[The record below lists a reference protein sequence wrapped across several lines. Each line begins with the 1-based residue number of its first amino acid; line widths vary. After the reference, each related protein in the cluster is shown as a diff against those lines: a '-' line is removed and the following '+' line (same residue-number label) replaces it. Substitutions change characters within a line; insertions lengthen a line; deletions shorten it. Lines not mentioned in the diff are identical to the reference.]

1 LFRRLTCAIGHS
13 IRKATESHA
22 EQKAFYRF
30 INNKKVTEEALIAE
44 LTERTSHICAQRTVL
59 AIQDTSEVN
68 LSAHQHRIKADS
80 GIGRLDSARP
90 TIGFKLHPTLVVDAQ
105 SLYPL
110 GFASL
115 DLWHRPV
122 DMPDRRARNY
132 QSLKI
137 EDKES
142 YKWIRASNRTKEVL
156 SQATQVIIIQ
166 DREGDI
172 YDQLSTIPDEK
183 HHLIIRSKANRNL
196 TDGGLLWDTLS
207 QTAPSG
213 TYQIKVEG
221 DNRRKVANRTATI
234 EVRFLKTSIKR
245 STSAGTNTAKNTSLY
260 AVEAREINSTDS
272 NPILWRLVTSLPVL
286 SYEDACMIVQW
297 YSCRWLIEQLF
308 RLLKHK
314 GFNIEGSELE
324 QGWAIRK
331 LCILTLSSILKI
343 IQMKLSYGEEEG
355 QDINEVFSETEQLC
369 LNDLNNKLAGT
380 TAKQKNPFDKSKLNW
395 ATWIISRLGGW
406 KGYASQRCAGLI
418 TMRNGLER
426 FYLIYEGWMIA
437 RDVGTR

>member
-1 LFRRLTCAIGHS
+1 
-13 IRKATESHA
+13 
-22 EQKAFYRF
+22 
-30 INNKKVTEEALIAE
+30 VTEEALITE
-44 LTERTSHICAQRTVL
+44 LTERTSHLCADRIVL
-59 AIQDTSEVN
+59 AIQDTSEIN
-68 LSAHQHRIKADS
+68 LSAHQHRLKADS
-80 GIGRLDSARP
+80 GVGRLDSAKP

-105 SLYPL
+105 SLHPL

-115 DLWHRPV
+115 DLWHRPI
-122 DMPDRRARNY
+122 DMPDRKERHY

-156 SQATQVIIIQ
+156 HQAKQVIIIQ

-172 YDQLSTIPDEK
+172 YDQLSTVPDEK

-196 TDGGLLWDTLS
+196 TEGGLLWDTLS
-207 QTAPSG
+207 QTESSG
-213 TYQIKVEG
+213 TYQIKIEG
-221 DNRRKVANRTATI
+221 DSRKKVTKRNATI

-245 STSAGTNTAKNTSLY
+245 STSAGKNTARSTPVY
-260 AVEAREINSTDS
+260 AVEAREINSNAA
-272 NPILWRLVTSLPVL
+272 NPIVWRLITSYPVS
-286 SYEDACMIVQW
+286 SYADACMIVQW

-314 GFNIEGSELE
+314 GFNIEASELE
-324 QGWAIRK
+324 QGWSIRK

-343 IQMKLSYGEEEG
+343 IQMRLSYEAEEG
-355 QDINEVFSETEQLC
+355 QDINDVFTETEQQC
-369 LNDLNNKLAGT
+369 LNDLNNKLASPT
-380 TAKQKNPFDKSKLNW
+380 LKQSNPFDKTKLNW
-395 ATWIISRLGGW
+395 ATWIISRIGGW

-418 TMRNGLER
+418 TMRDGLER
-426 FYLIYEGWMIA
+426 FYLIYEGWTLA

>member
-1 LFRRLTCAIGHS
+1 
-13 IRKATESHA
+13 
-22 EQKAFYRF
+22 
-30 INNKKVTEEALIAE
+30 VTEEALIAE
-44 LTERTSHICAQRTVL
+44 LTERTGHLCAERIVL
-59 AIQDTSEVN
+59 AIQDTSEIN

-105 SLYPL
+105 SLHPL

-122 DMPDRRARNY
+122 DMPDRKERHY

-142 YKWIRASNRTKEVL
+142 YKWIRASNRSKEVL
-156 SQATQVIIIQ
+156 QQAKQVIIIQ

-172 YDQLSTIPDEK
+172 YDQLSTVPDEK

-196 TDGGLLWDTLS
+196 TEGGVLWDMLG
-207 QTAPSG
+207 QTESTG
-213 TYQIKVEG
+213 TYQIKIEG
-221 DNRRKVANRTATI
+221 DSRKKVTKRNAII

-245 STSAGTNTAKNTSLY
+245 STSAASHTAKNTPLY
-260 AVEAREINSTDS
+260 AVEAREINSS
-272 NPILWRLVTSLPVL
+272 VANPILWRLITSYPVS
-286 SYEDACMIVQW
+286 SYTDACMVVQW

-314 GFNIEGSELE
+314 GFNIEASELE
-324 QGWAIRK
+324 QGWSIRK
-331 LCILTLSSILKI
+331 LCVLTLSSILKI
-343 IQMKLSYGEEEG
+343 IQMRLSYDAEEG
-355 QDINEVFSETEQLC
+355 QDINDVFTETEQQC
-369 LNDLNNKLAGT
+369 LNDLNNKLAGNT
-380 TAKQKNPFDKSKLNW
+380 LKQTNPFDKTKLNW
-395 ATWIISRLGGW
+395 ATWIISRIGGW
-406 KGYASQRCAGLI
+406 KGYSSQRCAGLI
-418 TMRNGLER
+418 TMRDGLER